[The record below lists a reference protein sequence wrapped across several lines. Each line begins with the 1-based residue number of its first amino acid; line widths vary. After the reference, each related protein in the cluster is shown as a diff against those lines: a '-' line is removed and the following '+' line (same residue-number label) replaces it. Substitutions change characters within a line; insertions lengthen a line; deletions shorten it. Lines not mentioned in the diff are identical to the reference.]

1 MHTLGSQN
9 IKIFYAI
16 KKKERQYLGGTRV
29 ASDIWYGTKI
39 ETHDKKCAL

>member
-1 MHTLGSQN
+1 MGKARRHCSKYMHTLGSQN

-29 ASDIWYGTKI
+29 ASDI
-39 ETHDKKCAL
+39 